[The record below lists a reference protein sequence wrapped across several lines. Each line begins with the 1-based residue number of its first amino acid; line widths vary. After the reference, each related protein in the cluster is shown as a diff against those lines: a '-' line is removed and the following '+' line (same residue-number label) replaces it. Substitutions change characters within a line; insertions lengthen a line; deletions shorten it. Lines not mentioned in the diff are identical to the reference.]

1 MSTNS
6 RTVLSSFPPMKS
18 NALHITRDSIRIF
31 VPLRPLYGV
40 PVYSSVGG
48 RCPHRPPPRQ
58 VRWCPGGQDHP
69 PYDGTSGT
77 AFSRSTGKH
86 RAAHER
92 LCFTSIKK
100 TTTLS
105 DDRFGVGVDLSFRAA
120 SRQVFSARMSLTTV
134 FGMGTGG
141 PFSQSTPTMQKSYKN
156 PSLYFTSQATACE

>member
-48 RCPHRPPPRQ
+48 DAHIAPRQ

-77 AFSRSTGKH
+77 AFSRSTGNQ
-86 RAAHER
+86 RAAHGR

-100 TTTLS
+100 TTTLLGG
-105 DDRFGVGVDLSFRAA
+105 RFGRGRKARTLDTRFWRPLLYQLSYTPIWWAFGD
-120 SRQVFSARMSLTTV
+120 SNPGPDGYEPSALT
-134 FGMGTGG
+134 
-141 PFSQSTPTMQKSYKN
+141 N
-156 PSLYFTSQATACE
+156 

>member
-18 NALHITRDSIRIF
+18 NVLHITRDSIRIF

-48 RCPHRPPPRQ
+48 DAHIAPRQ

-69 PYDGTSGT
+69 PYGGTSGT
-77 AFSRSTGKH
+77 AFSRSTGNH

-92 LCFTSIKK
+92 LCVTSIKK

-105 DDRFGVGVDLSFRAA
+105 GGRFGRGRKARTLDTRFWRPLLYQLSYTPIWWAFGD
-120 SRQVFSARMSLTTV
+120 SNPGPDGYEPSALT
-134 FGMGTGG
+134 
-141 PFSQSTPTMQKSYKN
+141 N
-156 PSLYFTSQATACE
+156 